1 MPSKVKWFI
10 GISTLLIVL
19 FCAGIYANYRLD
31 QVVSSLNRPG
41 VLFSEAQSGSGDN
54 GLDNGVNGGAGG
66 GTWNKSWGDG
76 SGSGEVNPADNVKLP
91 VQDVS
96 QPGNTVTTDP
106 AKPNEIASGVQ
117 QQINKPIEKIDLL
130 KAGIIIMRKLSWEET
145 QYLYQ
150 SGSKDS
156 HSVDELKETRRIL
169 LDKLT
174 PEDVQTLRELGAKY
188 GKTLNILDPNV
199 PIK

>member
-1 MPSKVKWFI
+1 MSTKVKWFI
-10 GISTLLIVL
+10 AIGILLNVIL
-19 FCAGIYANYRLD
+19 CAGFYLNYRLD
-31 QVVSSLNRPG
+31 QLVASLNRPG
-41 VLFSEAQSGSGDN
+41 VLFSEAQSDPLGDDGLGNGANGGSGSSD
-54 GLDNGVNGGAGG
+54 
-66 GTWNKSWGDG
+66 WNTSWGDG
-76 SGSGEVNPADNVKLP
+76 SGNQIDGSAAPGSGGSSSSDGEV
-91 VQDVS
+91 S
-96 QPGNTVTTDP
+96 QSSNTQ
-106 AKPNEIASGVQ
+106 IANGVQ

-130 KAGIIIMRKLSWEET
+130 KAGMVIMRKLSWEET

-150 SGSKDS
+150 SGSKDT

-199 PIK
+199 PIQ